1 LGSILHQRHLLT
13 ARCHCPALP
22 DLIVHFRLHSRFIP
36 RETSPSF
43 QANS

>member
-1 LGSILHQRHLLT
+1 VYDRDRLT
-13 ARCHCPALP
+13 GRGNHRAWL
-22 DLIVHFRLHSRFIP
+22 DLIVHFGLHSCFIP